1 MRIVIN
7 DYSGHPFQVQL
18 SRELARRGHDV
29 LHLHFADFQTPKGE
43 LELRPDDPPCL
54 SIEGVTL
61 GAPFEK
67 STFIRRRRQEIAYG
81 RAATRHLQQFRP
93 DLVVGCNNPLDAQR
107 VIQDWCRAANVPFV
121 FWLQDLYS
129 IAITE
134 VLGRKFKLPGTLVGH
149 YYQQLERRL
158 LRNSAAIVAI
168 SDGFLDQLKQ
178 WTIDTSATAVIP
190 NWAPLDA
197 LQVRPKANRWSRRMD
212 LADKDLVVYTGTLGF
227 KHNPQT
233 LVHLAH
239 ALSARN
245 NARVVVASEGPG
257 ADYLKAQAREGG
269 LGNLVVLPFQPM
281 ADYPDVLGAADIL
294 VSIIEPDAARFSVPS
309 KVLSYL
315 CSGRPL
321 VLSVPATNL
330 AARIVTGCG
339 AGVALE
345 PHDLDGFAGAIV
357 RMLDHPQERIAAGL
371 AARRYAERTFDISAI
386 TDRFED
392 IFDRLTWR
400 AALAVAAE

>member
-1 MRIVIN
+1 MRIVVN

-29 LHLHFADFQTPKGE
+29 LHLTFADFQSPKGE
-43 LELRPDDPPCL
+43 LELRPDDAPTL
-54 SIEGVTL
+54 AIEGVTL
-61 GAPFEK
+61 GEPFEK
-67 STFIRRRRQEIAYG
+67 ATFIRRRKQEIAYG
-81 RAATRHLQQFRP
+81 HAATWHLRTFRP

-107 VIQDWCRAANVPFV
+107 VIQDWCHGAGVPFV

-134 VLGRKFKLPGTLVGH
+134 VLGRKFMLPGTLVGH
-149 YYQQLERRL
+149 YYQQLERKL

-168 SDGFLDQLKQ
+168 SDDFIGQLRR
-178 WTIDTSATAVIP
+178 WNVDTSATHVIP
-190 NWAPLDA
+190 NWAPLDR
-197 LQVRPKANRWSRRMD
+197 LEVRAKVNPWSRRMD
-212 LADKDLVVYTGTLGF
+212 LADKDVVLYTGTLGF

-233 LVHLAH
+233 LVHLAR
-239 ALSARN
+239 ALSGRP

-257 ADYLKAQAREGG
+257 ADYLKTQARDGG

-281 ADYPDVLGAADIL
+281 ADYADVLGTADIL

-321 VLSVPATNL
+321 ALSVPAANL
-330 AARIVTGCG
+330 AAKIVTGCG

-345 PHDLDGFAGAIV
+345 PDDVDGFARAIAQ
-357 RMLDHPQERIAAGL
+357 MLDRPDQRIASGQ
-371 AARRYAERTFDISAI
+371 AARRYAERTFDIAAI
-386 TDRFED
+386 ADRFEA
-392 IFDRLTWR
+392 IFDRASGR
-400 AALAVAAE
+400 AAIAVAAE

>member
-29 LHLHFADFQTPKGE
+29 LHLTFSDFQSPKGE
-43 LELRPDDPPCL
+43 LQLRPDDPPTL
-54 SIEGVTL
+54 AIEGVTL
-61 GAPFEK
+61 GEPFEK
-67 STFIRRRRQEIAYG
+67 TTFIRRRRQEIAYG
-81 RAATRHLQQFRP
+81 QGATWHLRRFRP

-107 VIQDWCRAANVPFV
+107 VIQDWCRAADVPFV

-134 VLGRKFKLPGTLVGH
+134 VLGRKFMLPGTLVGH
-149 YYQQLERRL
+149 YYQQLERKL

-168 SDGFLDQLKQ
+168 SDDFLGQLRQ
-178 WTIDTSATAVIP
+178 WNVETAETTVIP

-197 LQVRPKANRWSRRMD
+197 LDVRPKVNPWSLRMG
-212 LADKDLVVYTGTLGF
+212 LSDKESILYTGTLGF

-239 ALSARN
+239 TLSARKS
-245 NARVVVASEGPG
+245 ARVVVASEGPG
-257 ADYLKAQAREGG
+257 ADYLKARAREQA
-269 LGNLVVLPFQPM
+269 LDNLVVLPFQPM
-281 ADYPDVLGAADIL
+281 AEYADVLGAADIL

-321 VLSVPATNL
+321 VLSVPASNL
-330 AARIVTGCG
+330 AAKIVAGCG
-339 AGVALE
+339 AGVAIE
-345 PHDLDGFAGAIV
+345 PHDRDGFAAAV
-357 RMLDHPQERIAAGL
+357 TRMLDRPDDRIAAGR
-371 AARRYAERTFDISAI
+371 AARRYAERTFDIAAI
-386 TDRFED
+386 TDRFEA
-392 IFDRLTWR
+392 IFDRVTGR
-400 AALAVAAE
+400 AAIAVAAE